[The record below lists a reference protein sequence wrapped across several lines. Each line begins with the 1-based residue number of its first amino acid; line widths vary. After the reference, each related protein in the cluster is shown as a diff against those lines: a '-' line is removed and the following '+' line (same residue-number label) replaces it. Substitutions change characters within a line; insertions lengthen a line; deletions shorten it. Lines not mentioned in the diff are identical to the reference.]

1 MNYLQNHIWCSS
13 SIWDGKHYDCR
24 HLVSIS
30 AYKDY
35 DVDNWKNVIEPNAD
49 MVINE
54 SSYNILKNIKE
65 KCPNYDEDAFL
76 EASRRPVLGL
86 KPHVLQW
93 LHTNVEDRPQ
103 QKTSEGESLK
113 GWCIGSPK
121 YRGINESAFTVFFYR
136 KKDAMKFIKEFSEYK
151 KPVIYCQKFSDVR
164 KKLDLN
170 TRKYTIF

>member
-93 LHTNVEDRPQ
+93 LHDNVADRKDKDTP
-103 QKTSEGESLK
+103 K
-113 GWCIGSPK
+113 GWAIGSLE
-121 YRGINESAFTVFFYR
+121 YRADDSASSFSIFFHR
-136 KKDAMKFIKEFSEYK
+136 KSDAMAFIKEFSVHK
-151 KPVIYCQKFSDVR
+151 KPVNYCQYFSDVR
-164 KKLDLN
+164 KTLDLE
-170 TRKYTIF
+170 TGKYIIL